1 MSKNFTAKTS
11 PKWLLW
17 SIISA
22 VLVLISIIVMA
33 IPSVGVNTA
42 KEARSSATLTVN
54 VSMSQTFYDDAKDTI
69 ETMAETAIT
78 NAGLK
83 AVDSYSAELSKQSH
97 EIIYVFEKGTDLT
110 AVEAALQKA
119 YDESDAF
126 EKLTRISVMSNNNE
140 VLETIAGGAGK
151 FVARSVLACVVAA
164 VLALCYVGLR
174 YKLWNGIVAFVSAI
188 ASGALT
194 LAVVV
199 LTRIPATAATV
210 YAVAISVLVSLV
222 LSVFFAAKNCKA
234 EKANGVCDAEA
245 LSEVVP
251 VCDATKL
258 CGTIAATS
266 VALAI
271 IGACTAAS
279 FVWFALA
286 TLAGAVVAWFASVVL
301 APSVF
306 LALRGVFAAW
316 EAEKS
321 RYDYKKGKKAKKAEK
336 PAEEVESAE

>member
-42 KEARSSATLTVN
+42 KDARSSATLTVN
-54 VSMSQTFYDDAKDTI
+54 VSMSQTFYDEAKADI
-69 ETMAETAIT
+69 EAVAETTIA

-83 AVDSYSAELSKQSH
+83 VVDSYSAELSKQSH

-110 AVEAALQKA
+110 DVELALQKA
-119 YDESDAF
+119 YDESDAY
-126 EKLTRISVMSNNNE
+126 EKLTRISVMSNNHE
-140 VLETIAGGAGK
+140 VLETVAGGASK

-164 VLALCYVGLR
+164 ALALCYVALR

-199 LTRIPATAATV
+199 LTRIPVTAATV
-210 YAVAISVLVSLV
+210 YAVAISLLASLV
-222 LSVFFAAKNCKA
+222 ISVLFAAKNRKA
-234 EKANGVCDAEA
+234 EKDNGVCDAEA

-258 CGTIAATS
+258 CGAVAAAA

-271 IGACTAAS
+271 IGACTAES

-286 TLAGAVVAWFASVVL
+286 AFVGAVVAWFASVVL

-321 RYDYKKGKKAKKAEK
+321 RYDYKKGKKAQKAEK